1 MNREETAQLLGL
13 IALGDNRQIS
23 HETVAYWHGLLP
35 DIRLEDA
42 TQAVAIH
49 RRESTDYLQPAHIV
63 QLVRTARRNR
73 IDAANIV
80 YEPIDGE
87 TTQQFLGRLSALA
100 RAAGDGRLDPRNIGL
115 ALEPGTTAPTEVE
128 AVIEGRKSVRSA
140 LNVKCPFCNA
150 GPRSACRV
158 GRDATGKPGFV
169 HPSRHAA
176 ARRAA
181 FGAEAA

>member
-1 MNREETAQLLGL
+1 MNREEAGKLLAL
-13 IALGDNRQIS
+13 IALGDNRQNTTELAI
-23 HETVAYWHGLLP
+23 YWHDLLS
-35 DIRLEDA
+35 DIRFDDA
-42 TQAVAIH
+42 ELAVAIH
-49 RRESTDYLQPAHIV
+49 RRESTEWLQPAHIRR
-63 QLVRTARRNR
+63 LVRAERARRIN
-73 IDAANIV
+73 AANIV

-87 TTQQFLGRLSALA
+87 TTSQFLGRLSALA
-100 RAAGDGRLDPRNIGL
+100 RAAGDGRLDLRNIGL
-115 ALEPGTTAPTEVE
+115 ALEPGITAPTEVE

-140 LNVKCPFCNA
+140 LNVKCPFCDA

-181 FGAEAA
+181 HGTEEA

>member
-1 MNREETAQLLGL
+1 MNREEAAQLLGL

-49 RRESTDYLQPAHIV
+49 RRESTAYLQPAHIV
-63 QLVRTARRNR
+63 ELVRAERRRR

-80 YEPIDGE
+80 YEPIDDE
-87 TTQQFLGRLSALA
+87 TTGQFLNRLSAMA

-115 ALEPGTTAPTEVE
+115 ALEPGPNTTAPAEVE

-140 LNVKCPFCNA
+140 LNVKCPYCNA
-150 GPRSACRV
+150 GPRSACHV
-158 GRDATGKPGFV
+158 GRNASGKPGFV
-169 HPSRHAA
+169 HPSRFAA
-176 ARRAA
+176 AQT
-181 FGAEAA
+181 AEA

>member
-1 MNREETAQLLGL
+1 MNREETAHLLGL
-13 IALGDNRQIS
+13 IALGDNRQLS
-23 HETVAYWHGLLP
+23 NELTAYWHGLLP

-42 TQAVAIH
+42 VQAVAIH

-63 QLVRTARRNR
+63 KLVRAERARR

-80 YEPIDGE
+80 YEPIGDE
-87 TTQQFLGRLSALA
+87 TTSQFLGRLSALA

-115 ALEPGTTAPTEVE
+115 ALEPGTTAPAEVE

-140 LNVKCPFCNA
+140 LNVKCPFCDA

-176 ARRAA
+176 ARLAA